1 LKTRCRKMRAIKHAW
16 ELCRNGGT
24 DMIMEKI
31 VVTIDGQDR
40 SIEVPKSKV
49 SVVNALG
56 KAGQLTEEILGTL
69 TAVSGRSSFEN
80 VEEIPNGFTGV
91 ALFYADG
98 TIVVRSAETLASVK
112 RHLVIPTEKLPTE

>member
-1 LKTRCRKMRAIKHAW
+1 
-16 ELCRNGGT
+16 
-24 DMIMEKI
+24 MIMEKI

-98 TIVVRSAETLASVK
+98 TIAVRSAETLVNVK